1 MNDIDN
7 KNIDTKSNPSVKELS
22 EMTGKSKQVIYRLI
36 KRLGRVPSV
45 EEILNRQNGRP
56 RKY

>member
-7 KNIDTKSNPSVKELS
+7 KNIEPKSNPSVKELS
-22 EMTGKSKQVIYRLI
+22 EITGKSKQVIYRLI

-45 EEILNRQNGRP
+45 EEILNRKNGRP

>member
-7 KNIDTKSNPSVKELS
+7 KNIEPKSNPSVKELS
-22 EMTGKSKQVIYRLI
+22 ELTGKSKQVIYGLI